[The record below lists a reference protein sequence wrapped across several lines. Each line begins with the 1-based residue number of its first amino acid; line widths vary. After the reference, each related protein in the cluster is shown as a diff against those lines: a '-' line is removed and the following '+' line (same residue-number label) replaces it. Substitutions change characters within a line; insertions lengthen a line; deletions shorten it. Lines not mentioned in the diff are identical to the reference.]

1 MLILW
6 KLALKGVRESD
17 SASHFS
23 AADWFESSV
32 TRAALRSLP
41 PLISS
46 FDGLKTI
53 LNLTG
58 VAAHFVGTE
67 FCAYQTSRHSVLRLS
82 ELFVTGYGDSK
93 GILSYGV
100 HSGAIATDMA
110 SHLPEESER
119 RDWLAGRYI
128 SAQWDVDELM
138 SKKGTRLSLATNRRL
153 EW

>member
-58 VAAHFVGTE
+58 VAAHFFLGLN
-67 FCAYQTSRHSVLRLS
+67 FTSRHSVLRLS

-93 GILSYGV
+93 GI
-100 HSGAIATDMA
+100 
-110 SHLPEESER
+110 PEESVSILVDTLELSSHSIVFYSKER

>member
-6 KLALKGVRESD
+6 KLALKGVRECD

-32 TRAALRSLP
+32 TRAALRPLP
-41 PLISS
+41 PISS

-58 VAAHFVGTE
+58 VAAHLVGTE

-100 HSGAIATDMA
+100 HPGAIATDMA
-110 SHLPEESER
+110 SHLPEELER

-128 SAQWDVDELM
+128 SAQWDVNELM
-138 SKKGTRLSLATNRRL
+138 SKRDEIIASDKSKVRMVV
-153 EW
+153 